1 MTSEINIYYNCK
13 ITPSKLFIV
22 DSISDYLAT
31 LTKVQIQK
39 FQYVRQN
46 ISISIKIDKSQTNL
60 DFSLATNMNYCSIQ
74 NGSEKICYYFISNKR
89 QVAQDTIELYLE
101 MDTINTFKP
110 TTDFTIQNKTLI
122 NRQHKN
128 RFVKKKLEYTGEFT
142 GRSYDQEYSSGLNL
156 TSWTIKSTPY
166 EELIGAEVV
175 SFEISLFP
183 ESGSH
188 TLYIMNATFHIGS
201 DGHIEFVI
209 TESGNVALV
218 TIRAQITLVYKIERT
233 YRKIDLQSEGLT
245 PVLYGRDEYKVSAD
259 NQSWYLIYKGA
270 NPRCYVCADE
280 RFDVTLSSGS
290 SISAT
295 DLTAGTY
302 YYILAYENNKED
314 VSIKTNDNMTFEAYF
329 DYVNSPFTT
338 QRCII
343 QYWRDGGNI
352 KLKRYFYTNT
362 MGFGYAFTNASQTYT
377 FATFE
382 FTSNQASVVIKTLP
396 NETHEI
402 STIRNGATET
412 ASLTTTTSTNHMFS
426 EVDITASDLVK
437 IIKLPYKPYN
447 DLSAFK
453 YDSQEHMIYLDNLSI
468 PLDNR
473 QELNSYNPLDEIVIS
488 LPTMALNTPK
498 NHQYE
503 SKLFHSDYYQP
514 KFIYDSYAYVF
525 ELERINLDY
534 YNHIPF
540 SFVFSVTNT
549 INSRFLFTFETYIT
563 DGYCQEDYPAILYVA
578 RNNEVTILSSDY
590 LNYLKMGYN
599 YDVKTKERQE
609 TGLWIGAGL
618 SLVGAVASFAAAG
631 VTHGFSIG
639 AGISL
644 ATTAMAQIVAAVNT
658 TAQAEATQNQKLFQ
672 YKNQRASVFGADDV
686 DLMCRYTD
694 NKAKFMLYKISQ
706 RMENILF
713 DLFYYTGYLSGERAT
728 PNVNTRVWFNFLAC
742 ELEIDENSSKN
753 IPESII
759 NDIKMKYSAGVTFL
773 HKNTLSGVV
782 TWDFAQQYE
791 NWEVT
796 I

>member
-22 DSISDYLAT
+22 DSISDYLST

-46 ISISIKIDKSQTNL
+46 INISIKIDKSQTNL
-60 DFSLATNMNYCSIQ
+60 DFSLSNNMNYCSIQ

-89 QVAQDTIELYLE
+89 QVSQDTIELYLE

-128 RFVKKKLEYTGEFT
+128 RFIKKELEYSGEFT
-142 GRSYDQEYSSGLNL
+142 GISYDQDYSSLLNI
-156 TSWTIKSTPY
+156 TTWTIKSTPY
-166 EELIGAEVV
+166 EELVGAEVV

-188 TLYIMNATFHIGS
+188 TLSVVGGTFQIGS
-201 DGHIEFVI
+201 DGHIEFFI
-209 TESGNVALV
+209 TESGNIALV
-218 TIRAQITLVYKIERT
+218 TIRAQITLVYKVERT

-245 PVLYGRDEYKVSAD
+245 PVLYGKDEYKVSGD
-259 NQSWYLIYKGA
+259 NQSWYLIYKG
-270 NPRCYVCADE
+270 NPIKCFVCADE
-280 RFDVTLSSGS
+280 QFDVTMASGNT
-290 SISAT
+290 ISAT

-314 VSIKTNDNMTFEAYF
+314 VSIKTDTGLSFEAYF
-329 DYVNSPFTT
+329 DYVSSPFTT
-338 QRCII
+338 ERSII
-343 QYWRDGGNI
+343 QYWRDGANI
-352 KLKRYFYTNT
+352 KLKKYYYTET
-362 MGFGYAFTNASQTYT
+362 MFFGYVFTNATKTYT
-377 FATFE
+377 FSSFE
-382 FTSNQASVVIKTLP
+382 FTSNQSSVIVKTLP
-396 NETHEI
+396 NETHDI
-402 STIRNGATET
+402 STIRNGGTESV
-412 ASLTTTTSTNHMFS
+412 SLITTTSTNHMFS
-426 EVDITASDLVK
+426 EVDITSADLVK
-437 IIKLPYKPYN
+437 IIKLPYRPYN
-447 DLSAFK
+447 NLSAFK
-453 YDSQEHMIYLDNLSI
+453 YDPQEHMIYLDNLSI
-468 PLDNR
+468 PLDYK
-473 QELNSYNPLDEIVIS
+473 QELSDYNPLDELTIS
-488 LPTMALNTPK
+488 LPTRTLDTLK
-498 NHQYE
+498 SHQYE

-525 ELERINLDY
+525 ELERVNLEY

-549 INSRFLFTFETYIT
+549 INSRFLFTFDTYIT

-609 TGLWIGAGL
+609 AGLWIGAGL
-618 SLVGAVASFAAAG
+618 SLVGSIASFASSG
-631 VTHGFSIG
+631 VTHGFGIAG
-639 AGISL
+639 GISL
-644 ATTAMAQIVAAVNT
+644 ATTAMAQIVSAVNT

-694 NKAKFMLYKISQ
+694 NKAKFMLYKVSE

-713 DLFYYTGYLSGERAT
+713 DLFYYTGYISGERGT
-728 PNVNTRVWFNFLAC
+728 PSIHTRVWFNFLAC

-753 IPESII
+753 IPEAII

-773 HKNTLSGVV
+773 HKNTLSGVA